1 MNYLAYDV
9 GGSSVKY
16 ALVDASGNL
25 QEKGSFATPATLEQ
39 FYQEVVQVR
48 QQLSEGREIC
58 GAGFSMPGA
67 VNNQTGI
74 IGGSSAL
81 DYIHEFPIRQALSE
95 RLGMMVTI
103 ENDANCA
110 ALGEAWTG
118 AGRAYRNLA
127 YFVIGT
133 GVGGALVHDGK
144 IIHGP
149 HQHGG
154 EFGYMVMNDDYD
166 ILSEVGS
173 TGGLCRQLAKIR
185 NVPVDTYDGRKVFA
199 LKEQGDAD
207 AARLIDQMY
216 EYLARAAY
224 IIQYTFDPEAI
235 LFGGAI
241 SSRPDFIPTINEHL
255 QKILMK
261 VGVAHVKPK
270 LLPCQHGNDANLL
283 GAVANLRVF

>member
-1 MNYLAYDV
+1 MIYLAYDV

-16 ALVDASGNL
+16 ALVDEQGNIR
-25 QEKGSFATPATLEQ
+25 EKSSFATPATLEE
-39 FYQEVVQVR
+39 FYTEVVKVSE
-48 QQLSEGREIC
+48 QLGKGRELA

-67 VNNQTGI
+67 VDNTSGF

-81 DYIHEFPIRQALSE
+81 DYIHGFPIRQALSL
-95 RLGMMVTI
+95 RLGMPVAM

-118 AGRAYRNLA
+118 AGQDYKDLA
-127 YFVIGT
+127 YFVVGT
-133 GVGGALVHDGK
+133 GVGGAVVHDKK

-173 TGGLCRQLAKIR
+173 TGGLCRQLAKLR
-185 NVPVDTYDGRKVFA
+185 NVPADTYDGRKVFA
-199 LKEQGDAD
+199 LSEQGDAD
-207 AARLIDQMY
+207 ATRLIDNMY

-241 SSRPDFIPTINEHL
+241 SAREDFLPNINARL
-255 QKILMK
+255 QKILDK
-261 VGVAHVKPK
+261 VGVAHVTPK

-283 GAVANLRVF
+283 GAVANLRM

>member
-16 ALVDASGNL
+16 ALVDEQGNL
-25 QEKGSFATPATLEQ
+25 QNKGSFPTPAALED
-39 FYQEVVQVR
+39 FYAEVVKVC
-48 QQLSEGREIC
+48 QQLGKGRELA

-67 VNNQTGI
+67 VDDESGV

-81 DYIHEFPIRQALSE
+81 DYIHDFPIKQALAA
-95 RLGMMVTI
+95 RLGMPVAL

-118 AGRAYRNLA
+118 AGQEYSSLA
-127 YFVIGT
+127 YFVVGT
-133 GVGGALVHDGK
+133 GVGGAVVADKK

-154 EFGYMVMNDDYD
+154 EFGYMVMNDDYE

-173 TGGLCRQLAKIR
+173 TGGLCRQLARLR
-185 NVPVDTYDGRKVFA
+185 NVPEDTYDGRKVYE
-199 LKEQGDAD
+199 LSEQGDAD
-207 AARLIDQMY
+207 AARLIDNMY
-216 EYLARAAY
+216 EYLARAVY
-224 IIQYTFDPEAI
+224 NIQYTYDPEAI

-241 SSRPDFIPTINEHL
+241 SSRPDFIPAINERI
-255 QKILMK
+255 QKILEK
-261 VGVAHVKPK
+261 VGVARVVPK

-283 GAVANLRVF
+283 GAVANLRN

>member
-1 MNYLAYDV
+1 MDYLAYDV

-16 ALVDASGNL
+16 ALVDDWGNMKN
-25 QEKGSFATPATLEQ
+25 KGSFATPDNIDD
-39 FYQEVVQVR
+39 FYAEVVKVC
-48 QQLSEGREIC
+48 QQLGKGRELS

-67 VNNQTGI
+67 VNNLTGF

-81 DYIHEFPIRQALSE
+81 DYIHDFPIRQALAT
-95 RLGMMVTI
+95 RLGMLVSM

-118 AGRAYRNLA
+118 AGHDYDSLA

-133 GVGGALVHDGK
+133 GVGGAVVHGK
-144 IIHGP
+144 QVIHGP

-173 TGGLCRQLAKIR
+173 TGGLCRQLARLR
-185 NVPVDTYDGRKVFA
+185 NVPEDTYDGRKVYELA
-199 LKEQGDAD
+199 AQGDED
-207 AARLIDQMY
+207 AQRLIDNMY
-216 EYLARAAY
+216 EYLARAVY
-224 IIQYTFDPEAI
+224 NIQYTYDPEAI

-241 SSRPDFIPTINEHL
+241 SSRPDFIPAINQRV
-255 QKILMK
+255 QKILAK
-261 VGVAHVKPK
+261 VGVARVVPK

-283 GAVANLRVF
+283 GAVAGLLVR

>member
-16 ALVDASGNL
+16 ALVDEQGNL
-25 QEKGSFATPATLEQ
+25 QNKGSFLTPAALED
-39 FYQEVVQVR
+39 FYAEVVKVC
-48 QQLSEGREIC
+48 QQLGKGRELV

-67 VNNQTGI
+67 VDDESGV

-81 DYIHEFPIRQALSE
+81 DYIHDFPIKQALAV
-95 RLGMMVTI
+95 RLGMPVAL

-118 AGRAYRNLA
+118 AGQEYSSLA
-127 YFVIGT
+127 YFVVGT
-133 GVGGALVHDGK
+133 GVGGAVVADKK

-173 TGGLCRQLAKIR
+173 TGGLCRQLAKLR
-185 NVPVDTYDGRKVFA
+185 NVPVDTYDGRKVYE
-199 LKEQGDAD
+199 LSEQGDAD
-207 AARLIDQMY
+207 AARLIDNMY
-216 EYLARAAY
+216 EYLARAVY
-224 IIQYTFDPEAI
+224 NIQYTYDPKAI

-241 SSRPDFIPTINEHL
+241 SSRPDFIPAIKGRREKRL
-255 QKILMK
+255 GE
-261 VGVAHVKPK
+261 VGVAGVVPK
-270 LLPCQHGNDANLL
+270 LRPCQHGNDANLL
-283 GAVANLRVF
+283 GAVANLRG